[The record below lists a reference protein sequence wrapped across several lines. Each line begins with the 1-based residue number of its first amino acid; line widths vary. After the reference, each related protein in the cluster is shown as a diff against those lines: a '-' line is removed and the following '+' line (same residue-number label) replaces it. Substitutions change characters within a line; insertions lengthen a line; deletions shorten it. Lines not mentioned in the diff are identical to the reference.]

1 MATKLSSMYT
11 KRWLNALRVFTE
23 IKAQAEEQDC
33 MIWYEGEIQPSQ
45 LVIGTDSI
53 YILEDNCQYVLFSND
68 VNLDEGLHTSITD
81 YNKWVRQ
88 NFKLVKFIE
97 LKI

>member
-1 MATKLSSMYT
+1 MYA
-11 KRWLNALRVFTE
+11 KRWLNAIRVFSE
-23 IKAQAEEQDC
+23 IKAQAEAQDC

-45 LVIGTDSI
+45 LVINTDSI
-53 YILEDNCQYVLFSND
+53 YILEDNCQHVLFEND
-68 VNLDEGLHTSITD
+68 VNLDEGLHTSTTD

-88 NFKLVKFIE
+88 NFKLVKYIE